1 MRKAR
6 FTEHQIIAVL
16 KSVEAGRTVKDVC
29 REAGISEASYYNW
42 KAKFGGMEASDI
54 KKMKDLEDENRRL
67 KQMFADLSLECR
79 ALKDVIEKKPLKP
92 AIKRELVSYLTAQFA
107 MSLRQACRILSLS
120 RTIFRYQP
128 DTQRDEPVIMALTV
142 AAERYPLYG
151 FKKLFQVLRRQG
163 KSWNH
168 KRVHRIYC
176 LLKLNFRRKGKQRLP
191 VRNPVPLVT
200 PQAMNQSWSI
210 DFMHDALVCG
220 RCFRTFNVVDDFNR
234 EALAIEIDLNI
245 PAQRVVRVLDRIV
258 ANRGY
263 PLKMRMDNGP
273 ELVSLTLAQW
283 AEEHGVMLEF
293 IRPGKPTHNA
303 FIEQFNRTYRTE
315 ILDFYL
321 FRTLNEAREITE
333 RWLAEYNGERP
344 HESLNNLTPEEYR
357 LMAETQEISKSA
369 WNQNACAPVPA
380 Q

>member
-42 KAKFGGMEASDI
+42 KAKYGGMEASDI

-67 KQMFADLSLECR
+67 KQMYADLSLECR
-79 ALKDVIEKKPLKP
+79 VLKDVIEKKPLKP
-92 AIKRELVSYLTAQFA
+92 AIKRELVGYLTTQFT
-107 MSLRQACRILSLS
+107 MSIRHACRTLSLS
-120 RTIFRYQP
+120 RTVYFYQP
-128 DTQRDEPVIMALTV
+128 DTRRDEPVIQALTEM
-142 AAERYPLYG
+142 AERYPRYG

-163 KSWNH
+163 NVWNH

-191 VRNPVPLVT
+191 VRNPAPLAL
-200 PQAMNQSWSI
+200 PEALNQSGSI
-210 DFMHDALVCG
+210 DFMHDARVCG
-220 RCFRTFNVVDDFNR
+220 RRFRTFNVVDDFNR
-234 EALAIEIDLNI
+234 EVLAIEIDLNI
-245 PAQRVVRVLDRIV
+245 PVQRVIRVLDRIV
-258 ANRGY
+258 VNRGY

-283 AEEHGVMLEF
+283 AEEHGVILEF
-293 IRPGKPTHNA
+293 IKPGKPTQNA
-303 FIEQFNRTYRTE
+303 FIERFNRTYRTE
-315 ILDFYL
+315 VLDFYL
-321 FRTLNEAREITE
+321 FRTLNEVREITE
-333 RWLAEYNGERP
+333 HWMTEYNSERP

-357 LMAETQEISKSA
+357 MMNENAEISKST
-369 WNQNACAPVPA
+369 WN
-380 Q
+380 

>member
-29 REAGISEASYYNW
+29 REASISEASYYNW

-79 ALKDVIEKKPLKP
+79 ALKEVIGKKALKP
-92 AIKRELVSYLTAQFA
+92 AIKRELVGYLTAQFT
-107 MSLRQACRILSLS
+107 MSIRQACRTLSLS
-120 RTIFRYQP
+120 RTVCFYQP
-128 DTQRDEPVIMALTV
+128 DTRRDEPVIQVLTEL
-142 AAERYPLYG
+142 AERYPRYG
-151 FKKLFQVLRRQG
+151 FKKLFQLLRRQG
-163 KSWNH
+163 NTWNH

-176 LLKLNFRRKGKQRLP
+176 LLKLNFRRKGKQRFP
-191 VRNPVPLVT
+191 ARNPARLAT
-200 PQAMNQSWSI
+200 PEALNQSWSI

-220 RCFRTFNVVDDFNR
+220 RRFRTFNVVDDFNR

-263 PLKMRMDNGP
+263 PLKLRMDNGP

-283 AEEHGVMLEF
+283 AEEHRVMLEF
-293 IRPGKPTHNA
+293 IKPGKPTQNA
-303 FIEQFNRTYRTE
+303 FIERFNRTYRTE

-321 FRTLNEAREITE
+321 FRTLNEAREITS
-333 RWLAEYNGERP
+333 RWLMEYNSERP
-344 HESLNNLTPEEYR
+344 HESLNNLTPEE
-357 LMAETQEISKSA
+357 
-369 WNQNACAPVPA
+369 
-380 Q
+380 

>member
-79 ALKDVIEKKPLKP
+79 ALKDVIEKKPLTP
-92 AIKRELVSYLTAQFA
+92 AIKRELVSYLTAQFT
-107 MSLRQACRILSLS
+107 MSIRQACRTLSLS
-120 RTIFRYQP
+120 RTVYFYQP
-128 DTQRDEPVIMALTV
+128 DTRRDEPVIQALTDM
-142 AAERYPLYG
+142 AERYPRYG
-151 FKKLFQVLRRQG
+151 FKKLFQKLRRQG
-163 KSWNH
+163 HAWNH

-191 VRNPVPLVT
+191 VRNPAPLAA
-200 PQAMNQSWSI
+200 PEHLNQSWSV

-220 RCFRTFNVVDDFNR
+220 RRFRTFNVVDDFNR
-234 EALAIEIDLNI
+234 EVLAIEIDLNI

-283 AEEHGVMLEF
+283 AEEHGVALEF
-293 IRPGKPTHNA
+293 IKPGKPTQNA
-303 FIEQFNRTYRTE
+303 FIERFNRTYRTE

-321 FRTLNEAREITE
+321 FRTLNKVREITE
-333 RWLAEYNGERP
+333 RWLHEYNRERP
-344 HESLNNLTPEEYR
+344 HESLNNLTLEEYR
-357 LMAETQEISKSA
+357 LMAENAEISKSV
-369 WNQNACAPVPA
+369 WN
-380 Q
+380 

>member
-1 MRKAR
+1 MRKIR

-29 REAGISEASYYNW
+29 REAAISEASYYNW
-42 KAKFGGMEASDI
+42 KAKYGGMEAADI
-54 KKMKDLEDENRRL
+54 KKIKDLEDENRRL

-92 AIKRELVSYLTAQFA
+92 VIKRELVNYLTAQFT
-107 MSLRQACRILSLS
+107 MSIRQACRTLSLS
-120 RTIFRYQP
+120 RTVFHYQP
-128 DTQRDEPVIMALTV
+128 DTRRDERVIEKLTE
-142 AAERYPLYG
+142 AAERYPRYG

-163 KSWNH
+163 NRWNH

-191 VRNPVPLVT
+191 VRNPAPLAT
-200 PQAMNQSWSI
+200 PEALNQSWSI

-220 RCFRTFNVVDDFNR
+220 RRFRTFNVVDDFNR
-234 EALAIEIDLNI
+234 EAIAIEIDLNI
-245 PAQRVVRVLDRIV
+245 PAQRVIRVLDRIV

-263 PLKMRMDNGP
+263 PLQLRMDNGP
-273 ELVSLTLAQW
+273 EFISLALAQW
-283 AEEHGVMLEF
+283 AEDHGVRLEF
-293 IRPGKPTHNA
+293 IRPGKPTQNA
-303 FIEQFNRTYRTE
+303 FIERFNRTYRTE

-333 RWLAEYNGERP
+333 RWLNEYNSERP

-357 LMAETQEISKSA
+357 LMAENSEISKSV
-369 WNQNACAPVPA
+369 WN
-380 Q
+380 

>member
-6 FTEHQIIAVL
+6 FTEHQIIALL

-42 KAKFGGMEASDI
+42 KAKYGGMEASDI
-54 KKMKDLEDENRRL
+54 KKMKDIEDENRRL
-67 KQMFADLSLECR
+67 KQMFADVSLENR
-79 ALKDVIEKKPLKP
+79 ALKDVIGKKALKP
-92 AIKRELVSYLTAQFA
+92 AIKRELVSYLTTQFA
-107 MSLRQACRILSLS
+107 MS
-120 RTIFRYQP
+120 RTVFLYQP
-128 DTQRDEPVIMALTV
+128 DTRRDEPVIVALTV
-142 AAERYPLYG
+142 AAERYPRYG
-151 FKKLFQVLRRQG
+151 FNKLFQILRRQG
-163 KSWNH
+163 NSWNH

-191 VRNPVPLVT
+191 VRNPSPLAT
-200 PQAMNQSWSI
+200 SEALNQSWST

-220 RCFRTFNVVDDFNR
+220 RRFRTFNVVDDFNR

-263 PLKMRMDNGP
+263 PLKLRMDNCP
-273 ELVSLTLAQW
+273 ELISLTLVQW
-283 AEEHGVMLEF
+283 AEEHGVALEF
-293 IRPGKPTHNA
+293 IKPGKPTQNA
-303 FIEQFNRTYRTE
+303 FIERFNRTWRTE

-333 RWLAEYNGERP
+333 CWLTEYNSERP
-344 HESLNNLTPEEYR
+344 HESLNNLTSEEYR
-357 LMAETQEISKSA
+357 LMAEKPEISKSA
-369 WNQNACAPVPA
+369 WN
-380 Q
+380 